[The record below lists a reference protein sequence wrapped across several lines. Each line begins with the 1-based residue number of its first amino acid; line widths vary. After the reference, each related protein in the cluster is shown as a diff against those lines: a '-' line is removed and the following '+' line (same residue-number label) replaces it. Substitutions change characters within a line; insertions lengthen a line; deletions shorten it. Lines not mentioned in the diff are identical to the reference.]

1 MLHFDPARLFSD
13 LVASSNQTA
22 IGTILADGPF
32 GADGGLAL
40 EDFVNKHAATITT
53 HFARTAGVCLEF
65 DEASQMT
72 KTLWEYLAY
81 LQSWSELVLPN
92 QTLGERPDPGQAAP
106 APAPS
111 RTAPGDARAT
121 HSDGKVPSEAPR
133 WINFGFASPLQPRPH
148 WPSGA
153 SDREES
159 PAGR

>member
-22 IGTILADGPF
+22 IGAILADGPF

-65 DEASQMT
+65 HEASQMT

-81 LQSWSELVLPN
+81 LQSWSEVVLPS
-92 QTLGERPDPGQAAP
+92 QTPEEYPEPIHAAP
-106 APAPS
+106 MPS
-111 RTAPGDARAT
+111 KTAPGDARAT

-133 WINFGFASPLQPRPH
+133 WINFGFASPLQPRLH
-148 WPSGA
+148 WSSGA
-153 SDREES
+153 SDREEP